1 MKISRTRVL
10 TAVAAATVCTVLAA
24 CGSTM
29 EPEQLAG
36 AYGVPGAGVQDGV
49 VPGTTG
55 AGVPGVDAGTGTTSG
70 TGASTTGGGASGTG
84 LSTGGTGAGSSSGD
98 GAGGGAGGGS
108 AAPPGADGK
117 AGSCDGFQNG
127 TGITDKTI
135 TIGNAA
141 DISGPIPG
149 IFESAQQAVK
159 AYVAFFNASSDICG
173 RKLDLV
179 TYDTRTDAG
188 GDQEAA
194 TRGCEDAFAM
204 VGSISA
210 FDNGGAA
217 TAQKC
222 GIPDMRVASVTPQ
235 RGGSPSSFGAQSNA
249 TNLHPAAV
257 GNWFKK
263 NQPKTVNGVAM
274 LYSNASAAIVNSKS
288 REEGFKKQGFK
299 VVYSQQVA
307 SSEFNYGPY
316 VLEMKEKGVELVHFV
331 GAYPQAI
338 RIAQAMEQQGFEPS
352 AFVLQPAAYDRGF
365 VEGGGEAVDGTYIY
379 NDAGLFE
386 QPTPELSLYLQWL
399 EQVAPGATPTYFG
412 QYAWSAARIF
422 TEQAVKLGGKLNR
435 ETLVE
440 AFRGVNNYT
449 ANGMH
454 APQNP
459 GAKKSAE
466 CVAMLQVQ
474 GDKFVRVSPGRY
486 MCEGLVDSGVGG

>member
-1 MKISRTRVL
+1 
-10 TAVAAATVCTVLAA
+10 
-24 CGSTM
+24 M

-36 AYGVPGAGVQDGV
+36 AYGVPGASMQGGA
-49 VPGTTG
+49 VPGVAGTGAG
-55 AGVPGVDAGTGTTSG
+55 AGVPGSD
-70 TGASTTGGGASGTG
+70 TGGGGTA
-84 LSTGGTGAGSSSGD
+84 GAGTTAAGDTGSGSASSSGS
-98 GAGGGAGGGS
+98 GAGGSGTSGGGAGGADGGG
-108 AAPPGADGK
+108 AAPPGADGG
-117 AGSCDGFQNG
+117 AGSCAGFENG
-127 TGITDKTI
+127 AGITDDTI
-135 TIGNAA
+135 TIANAA

-149 IFESAQQAVK
+149 LFESAQQAVK

-173 RKLDLV
+173 RKLKLV

-194 TRGCEDAFAM
+194 TRGCEEAFAM

-249 TNLHPAAV
+249 TNLHPASV
-257 GNWFKK
+257 GNWLKK
-263 NQPKTVNGVAM
+263 KQPKTVSAVAM
-274 LYSNASAAIVNSKS
+274 LYANSSAAIVNSKS
-288 REEGFKKQGFK
+288 REVAFEKQGFK
-299 VVYSQQVA
+299 VVYSQQLA

-365 VEGGGEAVDGTYIY
+365 LEGGGDAVDGTYIY

-386 QPTPELSLYLQWL
+386 QSTPELTLYQQWL

-422 TEQAVKLGGKLNR
+422 SEQAVKLGGKLDR
-435 ETLVE
+435 ASLIE
-440 AFRGVNNYT
+440 AFRGVNGYT

-454 APQNP
+454 APQSP

-474 GDKFVRVSPGRY
+474 DGKFVKVSPGRY